1 MAQSIETA
9 GGTETSGT
17 GALAGP
23 PAVEARPAATRS
35 RPLEHHH
42 RDLGGGGARAAVFG
56 ISDGLLTNV
65 SLILG
70 VARANPAPGVV
81 RLAGLAGL
89 VAGAFSM
96 AAGEYIS
103 VTAQSELYRRELAV
117 EREEIRRHPRSELQE
132 LVALYEKRGLRREGA
147 EEGGTGLMRDPAG
160 APETHSREEP
170 GIAPSPIG
178 SPRQAALSSF
188 GSFAVGALVPL
199 LPWLFLSGT
208 AAVVL
213 SVCLAGALAL
223 AIGAL
228 VGYTAERPM
237 LPAALRQLGI
247 AILAASV
254 TYG

>member
-9 GGTETSGT
+9 GGAETSGT

-23 PAVEARPAATRS
+23 TAVEARPAATRS

-70 VARANPAPGVV
+70 VAGANPAPGVV

-103 VTAQSELYRRELAV
+103 VTAQSELYRR
-117 EREEIRRHPRSELQE
+117 
-132 LVALYEKRGLRREGA
+132 G
-147 EEGGTGLMRDPAG
+147 
-160 APETHSREEP
+160 
-170 GIAPSPIG
+170 
-178 SPRQAALSSF
+178 
-188 GSFAVGALVPL
+188 
-199 LPWLFLSGT
+199 
-208 AAVVL
+208 
-213 SVCLAGALAL
+213 
-223 AIGAL
+223 L
-228 VGYTAERPM
+228 VGYSAERPM

-254 TYG
+254 TYGIGALVGVRTA